1 MASLGKVSAS
11 AISLP
16 TELTIAAAAFN
27 IDFTLLK
34 IEAPKEY
41 QGLGNALSANRR
53 AEAENGQSHI
63 TARRLGALFDSK
75 LTRVPH
81 LIDAYGKRVSEICA
95 TTAENAQ
102 KFPEG
107 AIFGAQMGA
116 DGTNIWA
123 GATSGS
129 GALAVHLLSC
139 LLARIW
145 KSHEAISLWVEL
157 VEKRKQEI
165 MSSFNSGSA
174 TEAASVMAAQQ
185 MITREQLAAWDA
197 SARSWLHTADSAKRL
212 QQIQLMLIMSNIS
225 MPVNSS
231 NEPYE
236 SVMKAWIS
244 AMEAMEHLV
253 QGMPQRVQD
262 GTILLA
268 ISSWH
273 LYPNMHILVDQPK
286 EVDQKDPLMNGALV
300 TISGQQSSTGRE
312 GVYWSLPLA
321 RMRYYSPPEVA
332 ERRIA
337 SDTSRVT
344 IDELWIVILGILI
357 GPWAESDLDQS
368 CEFIHRL
375 AKQVN
380 SSGESVRWLDLISKA
395 AHRYLEAEG
404 WEREQVTKL
413 LRLGSR
419 RGKRFLSQYEN
430 TMPLYF
436 QLNDFSVLL
445 GMFIENTEGFPGL
458 GPMEKITVL
467 RHIAQG
473 LRCSP
478 DDLIIRFLTVPKIN
492 DQHAAYGYASA
503 LPVTRKSLKRSRDE
517 TETLAN
523 GHVRWIV
530 ASYDIPMIACE
541 GSCSCTQGSQDGCCC
556 SASGEPCTE
565 FCHSSGLVCQSFRSV
580 MSFRCFKDKRNYPED
595 NGEEKPELKF
605 NKDCDGDEKFKRM
618 TLYNQTCSGRS
629 NCHGCYNRK
638 VQAFVGEAGEECQLV
653 HDVSDEPGA
662 SCFKLGR
669 SNAYGQLEMAAFEYL
684 IGDLSTASIFKRE
697 HVQIERNP
705 QAPGNSQKAKSGVVE
720 GVGKEEFFYPS
731 TTASLDDI
739 EAILAEPSCNNHKL
753 VAYLRNIVSTSPSL
767 DCSFAGLEFATSIYE
782 NLDGATVNL
791 EILNLTMS
799 TIQWTQKLST
809 YPKNFFEPTTRGPS
823 PRTFTPNLAP
833 SPDSFSPGLFDNS
846 PNTILVDDLERSFA
860 CLAMFESGQFDIAPQ
875 SLRSVFALSSG
886 DSIFVYSALLADPTV
901 ESSKLHIKRVLGN
914 LGRPGMTFLVS
925 PAKPRLKEHNLA
937 SWHLV
942 NHFPF
947 DGEFRNSFTGT
958 SLHLSFTDF
967 EMPLDIGWRGLRDT
981 PVVLVEALV
990 SLDDRGKALGELDVI
1005 QLCGHRKYAVLQGCQ
1020 HTCTSITPSG
1030 SFSTESIS
1038 HEGWLRKSL
1047 VSIDCWDEFFDFP
1060 NSRGIFRG
1068 SGNWQAR
1075 WAAVAASIQQGKK
1088 VLVLPPTPCLKCLG
1102 SYQLIDFD
1110 VIVG

>member
-1 MASLGKVSAS
+1 MASLGKISAS

-27 IDFTLLK
+27 IDFALLK

-41 QGLGNALSANRR
+41 QGLGSALSANRR

-75 LTRVPH
+75 LIRIPH
-81 LIDAYGKRVSEICA
+81 LIDAYGKRVSDICA
-95 TTAENAQ
+95 TTAEKSQ

-107 AIFGAQMGA
+107 GIFGAQMGA

-145 KSHEAISLWVEL
+145 KGHEAISLWVEL

-165 MSSFNSGSA
+165 LSTLNSGSA
-174 TEAASVMAAQQ
+174 TEAASIMAAQQ
-185 MITREQLAAWDA
+185 IITREQLAAWDA

-212 QQIQLMLIMSNIS
+212 QQTQLTLIMSNIS
-225 MPVNSS
+225 MPVNFS

-253 QGMPQRVQD
+253 QGIPQRVQD

-273 LYPNMHILVDQPK
+273 LYPNMHILLDQPK
-286 EVDQKDPLMNGALV
+286 EVDQKDALMNGALV
-300 TISGQQSSTGRE
+300 TISSQQSSTDRE

-321 RMRYYSPPEVA
+321 QMRYYSPLEVV

-337 SDTSRVT
+337 CDTSRVS

-357 GPWAESDLDQS
+357 GPWSQSDLDPS

-380 SSGESVRWLDLISKA
+380 SSGDSVRWLDLISNA
-395 AHRYLEAEG
+395 AHRYLAAEG
-404 WEREQVTKL
+404 WEKEQVTKL
-413 LRLGSR
+413 FRLGSR
-419 RGKRFLSQYEN
+419 RGKRFLSEYEN
-430 TMPLYF
+430 NMPLYF
-436 QLNDFSVLL
+436 RLNDFSVLF

-458 GPMEKITVL
+458 GPTKKITVL
-467 RHIAQG
+467 RHIAQR

-478 DDLIIRFLTVPKIN
+478 DDLMIRFLTVPKIN
-492 DQHAAYGYASA
+492 DERAAYGYASA
-503 LPVTRKSLKRSRDE
+503 LPVTRQSHKRARDD

-530 ASYDIPMIACE
+530 ASYDIPKMACE
-541 GSCSCTQGSQDGCCC
+541 GSCSCTQGSQDCYC

-565 FCHSSGLVCQSFRSV
+565 FCHSSGLFCQYFRSV
-580 MSFRCFKDKRNYPED
+580 VSFRCTKDKRDYPEG
-595 NGEEKPELKF
+595 NGAEKTELKF
-605 NKDCDGDEKFKRM
+605 DMGCDDDEKLRRKA
-618 TLYNQTCSGRS
+618 LYNQTCEGRS
-629 NCHGCYNRK
+629 HCHGCYNRK
-638 VQAFVGEAGEECQLV
+638 ARAFVEEAGEECRLV
-653 HDVSDEPGA
+653 HDVSDEPGD
-662 SCFKLGR
+662 SCFKLGK
-669 SNAYGQLEMAAFEYL
+669 SNAYGQSEMIAFEYL
-684 IGDLSTASIFKRE
+684 MGDLSTAALFKRE
-697 HVQIERNP
+697 DVQIKRST
-705 QAPGNSQKAKSGVVE
+705 QTPGSSKKAESGVVE
-720 GVGKEEFFYPS
+720 EEGKEEHFYPS

-739 EAILAEPSCNNHKL
+739 EAILTEPSCSNHRL
-753 VAYLRNIVSTSPSL
+753 MAYMKNILSTSPSL
-767 DCSFAGLEFATSIYE
+767 DCSLAGLEFATSIYE
-782 NLDGATVNL
+782 KLDGATVNL
-791 EILNLTMS
+791 EILSLTMS
-799 TIQWTQKLST
+799 TVGWTQKLST
-809 YPKNFFEPTTRGPS
+809 SPEAFHESTARAAQISHLYPDSPS
-823 PRTFTPNLAP
+823 PEF
-833 SPDSFSPGLFDNS
+833 FDES
-846 PNTILVDDLERSFA
+846 TKAILVDDLKRSFA
-860 CLAMFESGQFDIAPQ
+860 CLAMFESGQFDIALQ
-875 SLRSVFALSSG
+875 SLQGVFALSSG

-901 ESSKLHIKRVLGN
+901 EPSRLHIKRVLGN
-914 LGRPGMTFLVS
+914 LGRPGMAFLVS
-925 PAKPRLKEHNLA
+925 PAKPRLKEYNLA

-958 SLHLSFTDF
+958 SLHLSFTEF
-967 EMPLDIGWRGLRDT
+967 EMSLDVGWRGLRDN
-981 PVVLVEALV
+981 PVFLVEALV

-1005 QLCGHRKYAVLQGCQ
+1005 QLCGDRKYVILQRCP
-1020 HTCTSITPSG
+1020 HNCTSIASPST
-1030 SFSTESIS
+1030 SSTESIAQ
-1038 HEGWLRKSL
+1038 EDRLRKSV
-1047 VSIDCWDEFFDFP
+1047 VSIDCWDEYFDFP
-1060 NSRGIFRG
+1060 NSRGIFRA

-1075 WAAVAASIQQGKK
+1075 WAVVAASIQQGKRI
-1088 VLVLPPTPCLKCLG
+1088 LVLPPTPCLKCLG
-1102 SYQLIDFD
+1102 SYQLHGFD
-1110 VIVG
+1110 IIVG

>member
-1 MASLGKVSAS
+1 MASLGKIGAS

-75 LTRVPH
+75 LTQVPH

-129 GALAVHLLSC
+129 GAIAVHLLSC

-165 MSSFNSGSA
+165 LSRFNSGSA
-174 TEAASVMAAQQ
+174 TAAASVMAAQQ
-185 MITREQLAAWDA
+185 IITREQLAAWDA

-212 QQIQLMLIMSNIS
+212 QQIQLTLIISNIS

-244 AMEAMEHLV
+244 GMQAMEHLV
-253 QGMPQRVQD
+253 QGIPQRVQD

-286 EVDQKDPLMNGALV
+286 EVDQKDPLMNDALV

-344 IDELWIVILGILI
+344 IDELWIVILGILT
-357 GPWAESDLDQS
+357 GPWSQSDLDQS

-380 SSGESVRWLDLISKA
+380 SSGDSVRWLDLISKA
-395 AHRYLEAEG
+395 AYRYLKAEG

-413 LRLGSR
+413 FRLGSR
-419 RGKRFLSQYEN
+419 RGKRFLSEYEN
-430 TMPLYF
+430 SMPPYF

-445 GMFIENTEGFPGL
+445 GMFQENTEAFPGL

-467 RHIAQG
+467 RHIAQR
-473 LRCSP
+473 LRYSP

-492 DQHAAYGYASA
+492 NERAAYGYTSA

-517 TETLAN
+517 AETLAN

-530 ASYDIPMIACE
+530 ASYDIPKIACE

-556 SASGEPCTE
+556 SVSGKPCTE
-565 FCHSSGLVCQSFRSV
+565 FCHSGGLVCQSFRSV
-580 MSFRCFKDKRNYPED
+580 VSFRCSKDKRDYPED

-605 NKDCDGDEKFKRM
+605 DKGCDDDEKLKRKA
-618 TLYNQTCSGRS
+618 LYNQKCSGS
-629 NCHGCYNRK
+629 SHCHGCYNRK
-638 VQAFVGEAGEECQLV
+638 ARAFIGEAGEECQLV

-669 SNAYGQLEMAAFEYL
+669 SNACGQLEMVAFEYL
-684 IGDLSTASIFKRE
+684 MGDLSTASLFRRE
-697 HVQIERNP
+697 HVQIKRNTR
-705 QAPGNSQKAKSGVVE
+705 ATRNSKQAKSDVVE
-720 GVGKEEFFYPS
+720 EVGKEEFFYPR
-731 TTASLDDI
+731 TASLDDI

-753 VAYLRNIVSTSPSL
+753 TAYLRNIFSMSPSM
-767 DCSFAGLEFATSIYE
+767 DRSFAGLEFATSIYE
-782 NLDGATVNL
+782 KLDGATVNL
-791 EILNLTMS
+791 EILSLTMS
-799 TIQWTQKLST
+799 KIQWTQELST
-809 YPKNFFEPTTRGPS
+809 YSKSFSKSTTRGPRMS
-823 PRTFTPNLAP
+823 SPNLAP
-833 SPDSFSPGLFDNS
+833 SSDSSSPGFFDNS
-846 PNTILVDDLERSFA
+846 MNTILIDDLERSFA

-875 SLRSVFALSSG
+875 SLRGVFALSSG
-886 DSIFVYSALLADPTV
+886 DSIFVCSALLADPTV
-901 ESSKLHIKRVLGN
+901 DSSKLHIKRALGN
-914 LGRPGMTFLVS
+914 LGRPGMAFLVS
-925 PAKPRLKEHNLA
+925 PAKPRLKEYSLA

-981 PVVLVEALV
+981 PVFLVEALV
-990 SLDDRGKALGELDVI
+990 SLDDCGKALGELDVI
-1005 QLCGHRKYAVLQGCQ
+1005 QLCGHKKYAMLQGCP
-1020 HTCTSITPSG
+1020 HSCTSTTSSSTI
-1030 SFSTESIS
+1030 STESIPQ
-1038 HEGWLRKSL
+1038 EGRLRKSL

-1060 NSRGIFRG
+1060 SSRGIFRT

-1075 WAAVAASIQQGKK
+1075 WAAVAASTQQGKK

-1102 SYQLIDFD
+1102 SYNLLGID